1 MVIVGISPGDMISS
15 SLISLPEPVAGPST
29 KEWRLFI
36 LLVEDE
42 RLIREIMSESLQ
54 DAGHE
59 VVEAETGVQAMAM
72 LNRSQ
77 ARPDILVTD
86 FHMPGGLDGGQVA
99 GRVREVC
106 PGIPV
111 VIASGRPDAMQPAW
125 RSDLGYTFLRK
136 PYLPSELI
144 RLVDAL
150 AAFRDG

>member
-1 MVIVGISPGDMISS
+1 MISS
-15 SLISLPEPVAGPST
+15 LQIFSPGPVARPSR
-29 KEWRLFI
+29 KERRLFI

-54 DAGHE
+54 DAGYE
-59 VVEAETGVQAMAM
+59 VVEAETGVQAVAM
-72 LNRSQ
+72 LNRSGN
-77 ARPDILVTD
+77 RPDMLITD

-99 GRVREVC
+99 GHVRDVC

-144 RLVDAL
+144 QLVDAL
-150 AAFRDG
+150 AGFRGG